1 MRKHFLT
8 FVNGI
13 VAKAHYIWFMYYKLF
28 IQNDLPQ
35 LPKGITGSDRSNA
48 LHSVFLL
55 RLLFMVFPLCFAS
68 HNMAQDTNHNEQSTT
83 DSVRINKIEISKNWI
98 TWDRIIL
105 NELLFQEGDWVRIG
119 EIDTSM
125 NKVWNIGNFADVS
138 YEIEEKTGG
147 NSINILALDAV
158 KFYPLF
164 TIDHSSEN
172 DYKYR
177 LGAGDD
183 NFLGSNSKL
192 KIAWEKTPIAVK
204 WDFSLGLPRQL
215 LYKNMT
221 TLFGFAKG
229 NETKIFLERII
240 TEVDGEK
247 TADYRT
253 LMLAPYD
260 KTEFYAEIGNPWHLD
275 YQYRFSPDLSLRFM
289 QHRINYDILG
299 TDQLGLGVEVPQQ
312 NFTFLDIQVSESV
325 GIVNKK
331 RHRKDGYTAM
341 LNYGFS
347 LGLDGTESYHTFNLD
362 GEYHK
367 TLTDITQ
374 LSGWIRSGYTTAT
387 NQYRFIKGSSDVLGL
402 RTGEI
407 FGQAYYS
414 AYAGAHFTWLNTKWI
429 SLENAYFVNLGNGS
443 EQYLQMFAEQP
454 MLALGTFLE
463 IQFPIAPI
471 AVFRFSFMYAGPGS
485 EWFKFNIK

>member
-1 MRKHFLT
+1 MNQSALTRRFLP
-8 FVNGI
+8 V
-13 VAKAHYIWFMYYKLF
+13 MSF
-28 IQNDLPQ
+28 IIALSFNLSAQ
-35 LPKGITGSDRSNA
+35 KGFR
-48 LHSVFLL
+48 
-55 RLLFMVFPLCFAS
+55 
-68 HNMAQDTNHNEQSTT
+68 Q
-83 DSVRINKIEISKNWI
+83 DSVNVADSVWIDRIEISKNWI
-98 TWDRIIL
+98 TWDLIIK
-105 NELLFQEGDWVRIG
+105 NELLFGEKEWVRFG

-125 NKVWNIGNFADVS
+125 NKVWNIGNFADVDYS
-138 YEIEEKTGG
+138 LETGPEG
-147 NSINILALDAV
+147 NILKITALDAV

-172 DYKYR
+172 DYNYR

-183 NFLGSNSKL
+183 NFLGSNMKL
-192 KIAWEKTPIAVK
+192 KIAWEKNPNGVK

-221 TLFGFAKG
+221 TRVGFARG
-229 NETKIFLERII
+229 NETKIFLDRVINI
-240 TEVDGEK
+240 ADGEK
-247 TADYRT
+247 TATYNT

-275 YQYRFSPDLSLRFM
+275 YQYRFSPDLALRYM
-289 QHRINYDILG
+289 RHQVNYDLL
-299 TDQLGLGVEVPQQ
+299 DQEQLDLGVEVPAESY
-312 NFTFLDIQVSESV
+312 TFLDMTISESV
-325 GIVNKK
+325 GTVNKK
-331 RHRKDGYTAM
+331 RHRKDGYTAVAS
-341 LNYGFS
+341 YGLS
-347 LGLDGTESYHTFNLD
+347 LGLADTETYQTVNLN

-367 TLTDITQ
+367 TLTNIIQ
-374 LSGWIRSGYTTAT
+374 FSGWMRTGFTTAT
-387 NQYRFIKGSSDVLGL
+387 DQYRFIKGSSDVLGI

-407 FGQAYYS
+407 FGQAYYA

-443 EQYLQMFAEQP
+443 DHYLQMLADQP

-471 AVFRFSFMYAGPGS
+471 AVFRFSFMYAGSGS